1 MDLENAENLTFGEL
15 IKAFRRRAQLTQVQ
29 FAERLEKNRQ
39 GKRSVG
45 EAWENEG
52 ESAVKVRQGESHET
66 LPELCKRHEAL
77 VSTN

>member
-1 MDLENAENLTFGEL
+1 MMATLNVHSSFL
-15 IKAFRRRAQLTQVQ
+15 
-29 FAERLEKNRQ
+29 NRQ